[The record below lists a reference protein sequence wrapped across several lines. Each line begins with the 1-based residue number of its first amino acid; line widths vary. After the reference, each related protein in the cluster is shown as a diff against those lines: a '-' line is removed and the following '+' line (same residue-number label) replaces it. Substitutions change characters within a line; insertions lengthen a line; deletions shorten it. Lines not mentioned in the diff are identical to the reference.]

1 MCEGIK
7 RSDRSAELALAFIS
21 PSEIRVDGH
30 APSSGFNAH
39 AAEAMISTR
48 SRAVFNSQSRLI
60 QCARG

>member
-21 PSEIRVDGH
+21 PSEIRGDGR

-39 AAEAMISTR
+39 AAETVRVSA
-48 SRAVFNSQSRLI
+48 RAARAARL
-60 QCARG
+60 G